1 MDSQRGE
8 KEMNGPV
15 PTNRI
20 RSLNERP
27 VNPSGGY
34 VLYWMTSYRR
44 TRRNFA
50 LQRAVERALELGVG
64 VVVLEALRCDYP
76 WASDRFHQFII
87 DGMADNAAALAG
99 RRGIAYLPYVEQSIG
114 QGRGLLGKLADRAC
128 VVVTDDYSNFFI
140 PRMLEVAAGRVGV
153 RLEAVDSNGLAPVHG
168 TDKDYPSA
176 YTFRRYL
183 QKNLPAFLS
192 DVPVDDPVAAL
203 ADMSVPDIP
212 SDVLEQWPRADVAA
226 GGGGIDLSRIPIDHD
241 IGPTGLSGGQRAAES
256 RLDAF
261 LRHRLSRYADER
273 NQPEEE
279 VASGLSP
286 WLHFGHIS
294 THTILDRLLVHEQRG
309 QGIDD
314 AARESGGWISD
325 LEERPTDGK
334 RSGWWGMSASA
345 EAFLD
350 QLVTWRELGFNMA
363 VNRPDFR
370 EYDSLPEWARQTL
383 AEHVDD
389 PRPHVYSLQQFDAAE
404 THDELWNA
412 AQRQL
417 RREGVIHNYLRMLW
431 GKKILE
437 WTWTP
442 HEAADVMIELNNRY
456 ALDGRDPNSYSG
468 IYWCL
473 GRYDRPW
480 GPERPIF
487 GKIRYMTSKN
497 TARKVRVG
505 EYLERYSE

>member
-1 MDSQRGE
+1 MIQ
-8 KEMNGPV
+8 PV
-15 PTNRI
+15 PAARL
-20 RSLNERP
+20 RHLNERP
-27 VNPSGGY
+27 VHPQGDY

-50 LQRAVERALELGVG
+50 LQRAVERAVELGVG
-64 VVVLEALRCDYP
+64 VVVLEALRSDYP
-76 WASDRFHQFII
+76 WASDRFHRFII

-99 RRGIAYLPYVEQSIG
+99 RPGVTYLPYVEQSIG
-114 QGRGLLGKLADRAC
+114 QGRGLLGKLGDRAC

-153 RLEAVDSNGLAPVHG
+153 LLEAVDSNGLAPVYG
-168 TDKDYPSA
+168 AGKDYPSA

-183 QKNLPAFLS
+183 QNHLPRYLT
-192 DVPVDDPVAAL
+192 DVPVDDPVAGL
-203 ADMSVPDIP
+203 AGLPAPEIAAE
-212 SDVLEQWPRADVAA
+212 VLERWPRAEVTGDGA
-226 GGGGIDLSRIPIDHD
+226 GFDLGAIPIDHD
-241 IGPTGLSGGQRAAES
+241 IGPTDLRGGQRAAEA

-261 LRHRLSRYADER
+261 LRHRLTRYADER

-279 VASGLSP
+279 VTSSLSP

-294 THTILDRLLVHEQRG
+294 THTIMDRLLAHEDRAP
-309 QGIDD
+309 GIDGGGAASD
-314 AARESGGWISD
+314 ADGWIAG
-325 LEERPTDGK
+325 LAERPADGK
-334 RSGWWGMSASA
+334 RSGWWGMSPSA

-363 VNRPDFR
+363 VQRPDFR
-370 EYDSLPEWARQTL
+370 EYGSLPDWARTTL

-389 PRPHVYSLQQFDAAE
+389 PRPHVYSLEQFDGAE

-497 TARKVRVG
+497 TARKLRVG
-505 EYLERYSE
+505 EYLERYSD

>member
-1 MDSQRGE
+1 M
-8 KEMNGPV
+8 KHPV

-20 RSLNERP
+20 RSLNEQP
-27 VNPSGGY
+27 VNPSGDY

-50 LQRAVERALELGVG
+50 LQRAAERAIEFGVG
-64 VVVLEALRCDYP
+64 VVVLEALRSDYP

-87 DGMADNAAALAG
+87 DGMADNEASLAG
-99 RRGIAYLPYVEQSIG
+99 RPGITYLPYVERSIG
-114 QGRGLLGKLADRAC
+114 QGRGLLGTLGDRAC

-140 PRMLEVAAGRVGV
+140 PRMLDVAAGRIGV
-153 RLEAVDSNGLAPVHG
+153 RLEAVDSNGLAPVHVVG
-168 TDKDYPSA
+168 KDYPSA

-183 QKNLPAFLS
+183 QKHLPAFLA
-192 DVPVDDPVAAL
+192 DVPVEDPVAAL
-203 ADMSVPDIP
+203 ADLPTPGVAAE
-212 SDVLEQWPRADVAA
+212 VLERWPRAEVT
-226 GGGGIDLSRIPIDHD
+226 GGSAGIDLAGIPIDHH
-241 IGPTGLSGGQRAAES
+241 IGPTGLTGGQGAAEF
-256 RLDAF
+256 RLDLF
-261 LRHRLSRYADER
+261 LRRRLSRYSEER

-279 VASGLSP
+279 IASGLSP

-294 THTILDRLLVHEQRG
+294 THTVLDRLVEHEGLVP
-309 QGIDD
+309 GIDGSAGTAEEVGAWI
-314 AARESGGWISD
+314 AALS
-325 LEERPTDGK
+325 ERPTDGK
-334 RSGWWGMSASA
+334 RAGWWGMSASA

-370 EYDSLPEWARQTL
+370 EYGSLPDWARQTL

-389 PRPHVYSLQQFDAAE
+389 PRPHIYSLDQFDAAE

-505 EYLERYSE
+505 EYLERYSR

>member
-1 MDSQRGE
+1 MRDR
-8 KEMNGPV
+8 V
-15 PTNRI
+15 PENRI
-20 RSLNERP
+20 RGLNDRAP
-27 VNPSGGY
+27 NPAGDY

-44 TRRNFA
+44 TRWNFA
-50 LQRAVERALELGVG
+50 LQRAVERCTEYGDGL
-64 VVVLEALRCDYP
+64 VVLEALRCDYP
-76 WASDRFHQFII
+76 WASDRFHRFII
-87 DGMADNAAALAG
+87 DGMADNAAALRG
-99 RRGIAYLPYVEQSIG
+99 RDGVTYLSYVEHSVG
-114 QGRGLLGKLADRAC
+114 QGRGLLGALADRAS
-128 VVVTDDYSNFFI
+128 VVVTDDYPNFFI
-140 PRMLEVAAGRVGV
+140 PRMLEVASSRIGV
-153 RLEAVDSNGLAPVHG
+153 LLEAVDGNGLAPTRATEKV
-168 TDKDYPSA
+168 YPSA

-183 QKNLPAFLS
+183 QKHLPRFLE
-192 DVPVDDPVAAL
+192 DVPREDPIAGL
-203 ADMSVPDIP
+203 AGISAPVVPKQVTEGWP
-212 SDVLEQWPRADVAA
+212 SAELLGRGADF
-226 GGGGIDLSRIPIDHD
+226 DLGRLPIDHS
-241 IGPTGLSGGQRAAES
+241 IGPTGLSGGHSAAEQ
-256 RLDAF
+256 RLGTF
-261 LRHRLSRYADER
+261 LRRRLSRYADER

-294 THTILDRLLVHEQRG
+294 THEIVSRLGASEEWEPGFRGWTDRLAGRP
-309 QGIDD
+309 
-314 AARESGGWISD
+314 AA
-325 LEERPTDGK
+325 GK
-334 RSGWWGMSASA
+334 RAGWWGMSEPA

-363 VNRPDFR
+363 ANRPDYR
-370 EYDSLPEWARQTL
+370 EFGSLPEWARQTL

-389 PRPHVYSLQQFDAAE
+389 PRPHVYSLEQFDAAE

-417 RREGVIHNYLRMLW
+417 RREGMIHNYLRMLW

-442 HEAADVMIELNNRY
+442 HEAADLMIELNNRY

-505 EYLERYSE
+505 EYLERYSA

>member
-1 MDSQRGE
+1 MEYG
-8 KEMNGPV
+8 V
-15 PTNRI
+15 PENRI
-20 RSLNERP
+20 RSLNGGTP
-27 VNPSGGY
+27 NPSGQY

-44 TRRNFA
+44 TRWNFA
-50 LQRAVERALELGVG
+50 LQRAVERCRELGVG
-64 VVVLEALRCDYP
+64 LLILEALRCDYR
-76 WASDRFHQFII
+76 WASDRFHRFII
-87 DGMADNAAALAG
+87 DGMADNLAALRG
-99 RRGIAYLPYVEQSIG
+99 RDGVSYFPYVERSVG
-114 QGRGLLGKLADRAC
+114 QGRGLLGALADRAT
-128 VVVTDDYSNFFI
+128 VVVTDDYPNFFI
-140 PRMLEVAAGRVGV
+140 PRMLEVASTRIEVL
-153 RLEAVDSNGLAPVHG
+153 LEAVDGNGLAPTHA
-168 TDKDYPSA
+168 TEKDYPSA

-183 QKNLPAFLS
+183 QKHLPRFLE
-192 DVPVDDPVAAL
+192 DVPVENPIAGL
-203 ADMSVPDIP
+203 AGVGAPTIP
-212 SDVLEQWPRADVAA
+212 RDVLKRWPAA
-226 GGGGIDLSRIPIDHD
+226 ELGGAGAEIDLSSIPLDHSV
-241 IGPTGLSGGQRAAES
+241 GHTGVAGGQSSAGV
-256 RLDAF
+256 RLDRF
-261 LRHRLSRYADER
+261 LRERLGRYAEDR

-279 VASGLSP
+279 VTSGLSP

-294 THTILDRLLVHEQRG
+294 THEIVDRLGALEGWEPGFRG
-309 QGIDD
+309 WTDRLAGRP
-314 AARESGGWISD
+314 AA
-325 LEERPTDGK
+325 GK
-334 RSGWWGMSASA
+334 RAGWWGMSEPA

-350 QLVTWRELGFNMA
+350 ELVTWRELGFNMA
-363 VNRPDFR
+363 ANRPDYR
-370 EYDSLPEWARQTL
+370 EYESLPEWARQTL
-383 AEHVDD
+383 ADHVDD
-389 PRPHVYSLQQFDAAE
+389 PRPHVYSLAQFDAAE

-505 EYLERYSE
+505 EYLERYSA

>member
-1 MDSQRGE
+1 MTS
-8 KEMNGPV
+8 
-15 PTNRI
+15 
-20 RSLNERP
+20 SRP
-27 VNPSGGY
+27 ATPRFMLATESGGGHGSDRVPEERVRPLNTGEVNRNGQY
-34 VLYWMTSYRR
+34 VLYWMTSFRR
-44 TRRNFA
+44 TRSNFA
-50 LQRAVERALELGVG
+50 LQRAVERAVEMGKGLLI
-64 VVVLEALRCDYP
+64 LEALRSDYR
-76 WASDRFHQFII
+76 WASDRFHRFII
-87 DGMADNAAALAG
+87 EGMADNSSALAG
-99 RRGIAYLPYVEQSIG
+99 RQGVTYLPYVEGSIG
-114 QGRGLLGKLADRAC
+114 EGRGLLGALADHASL
-128 VVVTDDYSNFFI
+128 VVTDDYPNFFI
-140 PRMLEVAAGRVGV
+140 
-153 RLEAVDSNGLAPVHG
+153 
-168 TDKDYPSA
+168 
-176 YTFRRYL
+176 RRYL
-183 QKNLPAFLS
+183 QKGLPRFLES
-192 DVPVDDPVAAL
+192 VPLDDPLANLSGVAAPEIPPGL
-203 ADMSVPDIP
+203 LDRWPQAD
-212 SDVLEQWPRADVAA
+212 LT
-226 GGGGIDLSRIPIDHD
+226 GGGAELDLSQLPIDHS
-241 IGPTGLSGGQRAAES
+241 IGATSRTGGPSAAEAQ
-256 RLDAF
+256 LETF
-261 LRHRLSRYADER
+261 LQGRLSRYADER

-294 THTILDRLLVHEQRG
+294 THTILQRLAEHEDWKPDFEG
-309 QGIDD
+309 
-314 AARESGGWISD
+314 
-325 LEERPTDGK
+325 RPTDGK
-334 RSGWWGMSASA
+334 RSGWWGMSGPA

-350 QLVTWRELGFNMA
+350 ELVTWRELGYNMA
-363 VNRPDFR
+363 ANQPDYR
-370 EYDSLPEWARQTL
+370 EYDSLPEWARETL

-389 PRPHVYSLQQFDAAE
+389 PRPHTYSLEEFAAAE

-417 RREGVIHNYLRMLW
+417 VREGVIHNYLRMLW

>member
-1 MDSQRGE
+1 MLATG
-8 KEMNGPV
+8 
-15 PTNRI
+15 
-20 RSLNERP
+20 
-27 VNPSGGY
+27 SGGGHGAARIPQERVRPLNTGAVNRDGQY
-34 VLYWMTSYRR
+34 VLYWMTSFRR
-44 TRRNFA
+44 TRSNFA
-50 LQRAVERALELGVG
+50 LQRAVERAVEMGTGVL
-64 VVVLEALRCDYP
+64 VLEALRSDYP
-76 WASDRFHQFII
+76 WASDRFHRFII
-87 DGMADNAAALAG
+87 EGMADNAAALAG
-99 RRGIAYLPYVEQSIG
+99 RQGVTYLPYVERSIG
-114 QGRGLLGKLADRAC
+114 EGRGLLGALADHASL
-128 VVVTDDYSNFFI
+128 VVTDDYPNFFI
-140 PRMLEVAAGRVGV
+140 PRMLEVAAQRVPV
-153 RLEAVDSNGLAPVHG
+153 LLEAVDGNGLAPIHA
-168 TDKDYPSA
+168 TEKSYPTA

-183 QKNLPAFLS
+183 QKGLPGFLES
-192 DVPVDDPVAAL
+192 VPLDDPL
-203 ADMSVPDIP
+203 ASLSGVTAPEVPSGLLDR
-212 SDVLEQWPRADVAA
+212 WPQADLT
-226 GGGGIDLSRIPIDHD
+226 GGGADFDLSKLPIDHS
-241 IGPTGLSGGQRAAES
+241 IGATGRTGGQSAAEAQ
-256 RLDAF
+256 LETF
-261 LRHRLSRYADER
+261 LRKRLSRYADER

-294 THTILDRLLVHEQRG
+294 THTILQRLADQ
-309 QGIDD
+309 
-314 AARESGGWISD
+314 
-325 LEERPTDGK
+325 EEWKPDFEGRSTDGK
-334 RSGWWGMSASA
+334 RSGWWGMSGPA

-350 QLVTWRELGFNMA
+350 ELVTWRELGYNMA
-363 VNRPDFR
+363 ANRPDYR
-370 EYDSLPEWARQTL
+370 EYDSLPEWARETL
-383 AEHVDD
+383 AAHIDD
-389 PRPHVYSLQQFDAAE
+389 PRPHTYSLEEFAAAE

-417 RREGVIHNYLRMLW
+417 VREGVIHNYLRMLW

-505 EYLERYSE
+505 EYLARYSA